1 MLSNWK
7 DRIDGIKRIVLALGV
22 MCLCIMASLQ
32 RQEQVAA
39 SNPTQVRTAHA
50 DYDKCSAALRKSQV
64 GIFGCAVM
72 LKTKVKVSSIRFLS
86 SGNDGEDAR
95 STARPFLQVPDRP

>member
-32 RQEQVAA
+32 HQEQLAA
-39 SNPTQVRTAHA
+39 KDPAKVRTANA
-50 DYDKCSAALRKSQV
+50 AYEKCSASVRQSQM
-64 GIFGCAVM
+64 GLFGCAVV

-86 SGNDGEDAR
+86 SSSDDENAR
-95 STARPFLQVPDRP
+95 SKIRPFMQVPGTP

>member
-1 MLSNWK
+1 MLAHWK

-32 RQEQVAA
+32 REEQLAA
-39 SNPTQVRTAHA
+39 SNPTQVQTAHA
-50 DYDKCSAALRKSQV
+50 DYDKCSASMRKSQV

-86 SGNDGEDAR
+86 SGNGEEDAR
-95 STARPFLQVPDRP
+95 GHVRPFIQVPGKP